1 MNMKKLAV
9 AGAMLLAGTFGAM
22 GMADAATGIVNVNA
36 VLSGNAAFQKAG
48 KTVAAEQQ
56 KLQKEYNEKSK
67 GMNDADKKAL
77 EQKLNQ
83 QLAQKEN
90 EVMKPIQDNFKA
102 AVEKAAKAKK
112 IDTVVVPGGIIYGT
126 ISADLTEDVKSEY
139 EIRRKKSRIWRLARF
154 HDDDE
159 TKDFFPPSSGRRWTR
174 SAGGWPAICKLKSKN
189 GDW

>member
-9 AGAMLLAGTFGAM
+9 TGAILIAGTFGAM

-67 GMNDADKKAL
+67 DMNDADKKAL

-112 IDTVVVPGGIIYGT
+112 IDTVVVPVGIIYGT
-126 ISADLTEDVKSEY
+126 ISADLTEDVKANM
-139 EIRRKKSRIWRLARF
+139 K
-154 HDDDE
+154 
-159 TKDFFPPSSGRRWTR
+159 
-174 SAGGWPAICKLKSKN
+174 
-189 GDW
+189 

>member
-1 MNMKKLAV
+1 MKKLAV

-126 ISADLTEDVKSEY
+126 ISTDLTEDVKANM
-139 EIRRKKSRIWRLARF
+139 K
-154 HDDDE
+154 
-159 TKDFFPPSSGRRWTR
+159 
-174 SAGGWPAICKLKSKN
+174 
-189 GDW
+189 

>member
-36 VLSGNAAFQKAG
+36 VLSSNAVFQKAG

-67 GMNDADKKAL
+67 DMNDADKIAL

-90 EVMKPIQDNFKA
+90 EVMKPIQDKFKA

-126 ISADLTEDVKSEY
+126 ISADHRRRESEY
-139 EIRRKKSRIWRLARF
+139 EIKKKKEQALEA
-154 HDDDE
+154 
-159 TKDFFPPSSGRRWTR
+159 
-174 SAGGWPAICKLKSKN
+174 
-189 GDW
+189 

>member
-1 MNMKKLAV
+1 MKKLAV
-9 AGAMLLAGTFGAM
+9 TGAMLLAGTFGAM

-67 GMNDADKKAL
+67 DMNDADKKAL

-112 IDTVVVPGGIIYGT
+112 IDTVVVPGGIIYGA
-126 ISADLTEDVKSEY
+126 ISADLTEDVKANM
-139 EIRRKKSRIWRLARF
+139 K
-154 HDDDE
+154 
-159 TKDFFPPSSGRRWTR
+159 
-174 SAGGWPAICKLKSKN
+174 
-189 GDW
+189 

>member
-1 MNMKKLAV
+1 MKKLV
-9 AGAMLLAGTFGAM
+9 VTGAILIAGTFGAM

-90 EVMKPIQDNFKA
+90 EVMKPIQDKFKA

-112 IDTVVVPGGIIYGT
+112 IDTVVVPGGIIYGI
-126 ISADLTEDVKSEY
+126 ISADLTEDVKTNM
-139 EIRRKKSRIWRLARF
+139 K
-154 HDDDE
+154 
-159 TKDFFPPSSGRRWTR
+159 
-174 SAGGWPAICKLKSKN
+174 
-189 GDW
+189 

>member
-22 GMADAATGIVNVNA
+22 GLADAATGIVNVNA

-67 GMNDADKKAL
+67 DMNDADKKAL

-112 IDTVVVPGGIIYGT
+112 IDTVVVPGGIIYGA
-126 ISADLTEDVKSEY
+126 ISADLTEDVKANM
-139 EIRRKKSRIWRLARF
+139 K
-154 HDDDE
+154 
-159 TKDFFPPSSGRRWTR
+159 
-174 SAGGWPAICKLKSKN
+174 
-189 GDW
+189 

>member
-126 ISADLTEDVKSEY
+126 IFADLTEDVKANM
-139 EIRRKKSRIWRLARF
+139 K
-154 HDDDE
+154 
-159 TKDFFPPSSGRRWTR
+159 
-174 SAGGWPAICKLKSKN
+174 
-189 GDW
+189 

>member
-9 AGAMLLAGTFGAM
+9 TGAILIAGTFGAM

-48 KTVAAEQQ
+48 KTVAEEQQ

-112 IDTVVVPGGIIYGT
+112 IDTVVVPGGIIYGA
-126 ISADLTEDVKSEY
+126 ISADLTEDVKANM
-139 EIRRKKSRIWRLARF
+139 K
-154 HDDDE
+154 
-159 TKDFFPPSSGRRWTR
+159 
-174 SAGGWPAICKLKSKN
+174 
-189 GDW
+189 

>member
-9 AGAMLLAGTFGAM
+9 TGAMLLAGTFGAM

-67 GMNDADKKAL
+67 DMNDADKKAL

-112 IDTVVVPGGIIYGT
+112 IDTVVVPGGIIYGA
-126 ISADLTEDVKSEY
+126 ISADLTEDVKANM
-139 EIRRKKSRIWRLARF
+139 K
-154 HDDDE
+154 
-159 TKDFFPPSSGRRWTR
+159 
-174 SAGGWPAICKLKSKN
+174 
-189 GDW
+189 

>member
-22 GMADAATGIVNVNA
+22 GLADAATGIVNVNA

-67 GMNDADKKAL
+67 DMNDADKKAL

-90 EVMKPIQDNFKA
+90 EVMKPIQDSFKA

-126 ISADLTEDVKSEY
+126 ISPDLTEDVKANM
-139 EIRRKKSRIWRLARF
+139 K
-154 HDDDE
+154 
-159 TKDFFPPSSGRRWTR
+159 
-174 SAGGWPAICKLKSKN
+174 
-189 GDW
+189 

>member
-1 MNMKKLAV
+1 MKKLAV
-9 AGAMLLAGTFGAM
+9 AGAMFLAGTFGAM

-112 IDTVVVPGGIIYGT
+112 IDTVVVPGGIIYGA
-126 ISADLTEDVKSEY
+126 ISADLTEDVKANM
-139 EIRRKKSRIWRLARF
+139 K
-154 HDDDE
+154 
-159 TKDFFPPSSGRRWTR
+159 
-174 SAGGWPAICKLKSKN
+174 
-189 GDW
+189 

>member
-9 AGAMLLAGTFGAM
+9 TGAILIAGTFGAM

-112 IDTVVVPGGIIYGT
+112 IDTVVVPGGIIYGA
-126 ISADLTEDVKSEY
+126 ISADLTEDVKANM
-139 EIRRKKSRIWRLARF
+139 K
-154 HDDDE
+154 
-159 TKDFFPPSSGRRWTR
+159 
-174 SAGGWPAICKLKSKN
+174 
-189 GDW
+189 

>member
-67 GMNDADKKAL
+67 DMNDADKKAL

-90 EVMKPIQDNFKA
+90 EVMKPIQDKFKA

-112 IDTVVVPGGIIYGT
+112 IDTVVVAGGIIYGT
-126 ISADLTEDVKSEY
+126 ISADLTEDVKANM
-139 EIRRKKSRIWRLARF
+139 K
-154 HDDDE
+154 
-159 TKDFFPPSSGRRWTR
+159 
-174 SAGGWPAICKLKSKN
+174 
-189 GDW
+189 

>member
-1 MNMKKLAV
+1 MNMKKFAV

-36 VLSGNAAFQKAG
+36 VLSSNAAFQKAG

-102 AVEKAAKAKK
+102 AVEKVAKAKK
-112 IDTVVVPGGIIYGT
+112 IDTVVVPGGIIYGA
-126 ISADLTEDVKSEY
+126 ISADLTEDVKANM
-139 EIRRKKSRIWRLARF
+139 K
-154 HDDDE
+154 
-159 TKDFFPPSSGRRWTR
+159 
-174 SAGGWPAICKLKSKN
+174 
-189 GDW
+189 

>member
-9 AGAMLLAGTFGAM
+9 TGAMLLAGTFGAM

-67 GMNDADKKAL
+67 DMNDADKKAL

-90 EVMKPIQDNFKA
+90 EVMAPIQAKFRA
-102 AVEKAAKAKK
+102 AVEKAAKDKGVDMVINARDV
-112 IDTVVVPGGIIYGT
+112 IYGGI
-126 ISADLTEDVKSEY
+126 DLTDAVKANM
-139 EIRRKKSRIWRLARF
+139 K
-154 HDDDE
+154 
-159 TKDFFPPSSGRRWTR
+159 
-174 SAGGWPAICKLKSKN
+174 
-189 GDW
+189 